1 MLLEICKSLNFPE
14 ESLGELENA
23 YRRIMETPEA
33 AQAFS
38 LARES
43 MLHPDCNVFAEAAP
57 VVAEAA
63 GVHPYTVNILLQI
76 SCVEALEQFYADKET
91 YEKQI
96 GVLRHRLLLCKKE
109 YGVWGNS
116 YGLWQWMFHEWQC
129 VRLGRLLFEP
139 LPHFRGGSYGG
150 IRIGDPVILIH
161 IPEGSP
167 LDMESVMDSL
177 RQGYAYFRNR
187 YPNGVVPFVTE
198 SWLLY
203 PPYMDSVFP
212 KDGNIQKFAALF
224 HILSE
229 TVDETYE
236 NFPSVFGC
244 AYKDADFSK
253 LPQKT
258 SLQRNLLAYLQ
269 QGNPMGEAYGIF
281 FYGKDGIIREDDER
295 FE

>member
-1 MLLEICKSLNFPE
+1 MKEVGKKSRVIEVYSLTFIDLICTMISF
-14 ESLGELENA
+14 GV
-23 YRRIMETPEA
+23 A
-33 AQAFS
+33 A
-38 LARES
+38 L
-43 MLHPDCNVFAEAAP
+43 
-57 VVAEAA
+57 
-63 GVHPYTVNILLQI
+63 
-76 SCVEALEQFYADKET
+76 
-91 YEKQI
+91 
-96 GVLRHRLLLCKKE
+96 LRHTNDAN
-109 YGVWGNS
+109 G
-116 YGLWQWMFHEWQC
+116 
-129 VRLGRLLFEP
+129 
-139 LPHFRGGSYGG
+139 
-150 IRIGDPVILIH
+150 
-161 IPEGSP
+161 P

-177 RQGYAYFRNR
+177 RQGYAYFGNR